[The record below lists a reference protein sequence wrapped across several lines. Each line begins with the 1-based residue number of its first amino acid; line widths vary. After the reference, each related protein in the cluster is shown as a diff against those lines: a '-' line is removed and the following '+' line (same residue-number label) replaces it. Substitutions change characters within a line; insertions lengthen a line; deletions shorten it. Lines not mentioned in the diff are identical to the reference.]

1 MYSDIKNLYS
11 NIDGYIYQLVG
22 DTAITARLIDVLT
35 RTEIPLQTFVTAV
48 KLYKMILNKK
58 KAVILKK
65 EASRVINN
73 EYLTFMA
80 CCIISSK
87 YYRDIAFTNE
97 SWENITKIEKGLLNT
112 AERVGLILL
121 EYQVNTHGDAIIL
134 NTILAILR
142 NENTQTIERD
152 KTRMKKIKKLFKKAL
167 CF

>member
-1 MYSDIKNLYS
+1 
-11 NIDGYIYQLVG
+11 
-22 DTAITARLIDVLT
+22 
-35 RTEIPLQTFVTAV
+35 
-48 KLYKMILNKK
+48 MILNKK